1 MTLITR
7 LSRLFRADMHAIL
20 DRIEEP
26 ELLLRQAVRE
36 MEEALAGEEQ
46 RLRLMQHELEQLQC
60 RDAELAQA
68 LAEIGEELD
77 VCFSA
82 GEEALARVLI
92 RRRLEH
98 EQLRRNLH
106 RQRGSL
112 RDAIETLDG
121 RLHGQRGQLESV
133 RQQEALLSAG
143 AGAGAEPDRRAV
155 IPVRD
160 ADVEIAFLR
169 EKQSRSGS

>member
-1 MTLITR
+1 MTLVTR

-26 ELLLRQAVRE
+26 DLLLRQALRD

-46 RLRLMQHELEQLQC
+46 RLRLMRHELEQLQC
-60 RDAELAQA
+60 RDREQAQL

-77 VCFSA
+77 VCFTA
-82 GEEALARVLI
+82 GDEALARVLI

-98 EQLRRNLH
+98 EYLQKQLN

-112 RDAIETLDG
+112 GDAIEALYATLAE
-121 RLHGQRGQLESV
+121 QREQLLSV
-133 RQQEALLSAG
+133 RRKEALLSG
-143 AGAGAEPDRRAV
+143 GTGEGGDSDRTAP

-160 ADVEIAFLR
+160 ADVEIALLR
-169 EKQSRSGS
+169 EKQLRSAS